1 MPPRRADKP
10 PPTAKPV
17 KTNEKGEIISWNSNS
32 KDGQLL
38 KLLLEQGH
46 IKKETAMQVQQD
58 YPNFKKYALKTLNSA
73 LASNRKALE
82 KAVDER
88 RSDGNAGEW
97 FLVLLLLE
105 RDWTM
110 ILFCFILSLLTADC
124 LFCFHSDAESQQS
137 CC

>member
-1 MPPRRADKP
+1 MPPRRSNKLP
-10 PPTAKPV
+10 PPTDKPV

-46 IKKETAMQVQQD
+46 IKKEAAMQVQQD

-82 KAVDER
+82 KAMDER
-88 RSDGNAGEW
+88 QSDGHAGKW
-97 FLVLLLLE
+97 FLVLTALLE
-105 RDWTM
+105 TAPC
-110 ILFCFILSLLTADC
+110 FCF
-124 LFCFHSDAESQQS
+124 
-137 CC
+137 